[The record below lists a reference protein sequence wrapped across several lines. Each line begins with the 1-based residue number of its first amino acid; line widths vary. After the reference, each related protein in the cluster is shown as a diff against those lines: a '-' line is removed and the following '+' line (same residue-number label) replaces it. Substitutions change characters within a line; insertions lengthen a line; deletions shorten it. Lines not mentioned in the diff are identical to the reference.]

1 MAIHTELPVYRL
13 ANDLLGIAVD
23 LTRNFPRNIR
33 QLGQRIN
40 DECITMLVLIAR
52 ANAARNKLPA
62 LNDLLESQQVVEML
76 LRLSLDRRYISPR
89 QYARAA
95 DVCDRVGKQ
104 AGGWRRSQSAP
115 AV

>member
-1 MAIHTELPVYRL
+1 MAIHTNLPVYRL

-23 LTRNFPRNIR
+23 LTRNFPRPIR
-33 QLGQRIN
+33 RLAERIN
-40 DECITMLVLIAR
+40 EECISMLVLIGR
-52 ANAARNKLPA
+52 ANAARNKTPSLDA
-62 LNDLLESQQVVEML
+62 MLESLHVVELL
-76 LRLSLDRRYISPR
+76 LRLSLDREYISPR

-95 DVCDRVGKQ
+95 DVCVRVGRQ